1 LFTVQPDPRFTRKPP
16 VYCVAAPF
24 QHADNYSAVPS
35 GQQLVPD
42 PGLTKRDIAITH
54 PLRCPTVDTNSHQR
68 QASVMHDPFGK
79 QPVDV
84 LEKTPLLLV
93 EGLSKLYQS
102 ASHQQQVLT
111 TLDLTIHSGEIVALI
126 GASGSGK
133 TTLLNLISG
142 IDTPDGGRVLID
154 GLDLHAQG
162 EPQRTQC
169 RRSQMGFVFQFFNL
183 IPTLTVA
190 ENIALPL
197 ELNGASTAQQRQ
209 PVADLLRQIGL
220 PHTADRY
227 PDTLSGG
234 EQQRVAIARAL
245 AHRPRLLLADEPTGN
260 LDEDTGND
268 IMTMLVELVREQD
281 TALLLVTH
289 SSRVAEQADRVLQLS
304 QGRLLQ
310 VQ

>member
-1 LFTVQPDPRFTRKPP
+1 MHKASGIPP
-16 VYCVAAPF
+16 VG
-24 QHADNYSAVPS
+24 ADE
-35 GQQLVPD
+35 
-42 PGLTKRDIAITH
+42 
-54 PLRCPTVDTNSHQR
+54 
-68 QASVMHDPFGK
+68 
-79 QPVDV
+79 
-84 LEKTPLLLV
+84 EKSLLLV
-93 EGLSKLYQS
+93 AGLSKFYQS
-102 ASHQQQVLT
+102 ASHLQPVLT
-111 TLDLTIHSGEIVALI
+111 NLDLTIGSGEIVALI

-162 EPQRTQC
+162 EPQRTQQ

-197 ELNGASTAQQRQ
+197 ELNGASAVRQQGF
-209 PVADLLRQIGL
+209 VADLLQQIGL

-260 LDEDTGND
+260 LDEDTGKD
-268 IMTMLVELVREQD
+268 IMTMLVGLVREQG

-289 SSRVAEQADRVLQLS
+289 SSRVAEQADRILHLS

-310 VQ
+310 VK